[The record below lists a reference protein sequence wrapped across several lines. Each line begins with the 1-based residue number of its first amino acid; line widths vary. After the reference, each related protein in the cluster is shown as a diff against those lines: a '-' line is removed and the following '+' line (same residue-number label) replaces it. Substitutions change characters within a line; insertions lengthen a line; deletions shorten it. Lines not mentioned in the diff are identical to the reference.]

1 MLATLTSLARRLFSP
16 GTVRAQ
22 GGSAILALAVAGLI
36 GTTLLALPFLARAT
50 NDFQVGASTAPS
62 VCNPA
67 AAAAEHGLWRIEND
81 PVFLASMTGTPPT
94 AIYTLSLT
102 AGDAT
107 VNVTSE
113 SVAAEAEGISAF
125 LTVTPNSIIENT
137 PTTVSYTLLVINNDN
152 EEHVITRAEAD
163 PRAHSPVHL
172 TGTTTGMT
180 TADPIF
186 TAGRWRWFLAPGV
199 TIAPFGGQAT
209 LEWQATFDEGAG
221 NYWTGASIRVENVGS
236 VSAPMSAAIRVDDAT
251 SDVDIVTSVT
261 PSQVSAGS
269 PETFT
274 YTLTATNN
282 GVDTLTAE
290 WFEHAVSRDLD
301 YDPGS
306 TSGISA
312 ADPQIS
318 HDVINDRSVHR
329 WGVNPTTML
338 PGVPITLSFTL
349 SGALLPGTIFAVSS
363 MRTVEDTGPS
373 NQPTVNTGETAPI
386 TAVRAFH
393 INATINGCTVD
404 IDATLGSTGIEVI
417 SWVKP

>member
-67 AAAAEHGLWRIEND
+67 AAAAEHGLWRIEYD

-94 AIYTLSLT
+94 AIYTWSLT

-107 VNVTSE
+107 VTVTSE
-113 SVAAEAEGISAF
+113 AVAAEAEGISAF

-137 PTTVSYTLLVINNDN
+137 PTTVSYTLLIINNDN
-152 EEHVITRAEAD
+152 EEHVVTRAEAD

-172 TGTTTGMT
+172 SGTTTGMT
-180 TADPIF
+180 IADPIF

-312 ADPQIS
+312 SDPQIS

-373 NQPTVNTGETAPI
+373 SQPTASTGETAPI

-404 IDATLGSTGIEVI
+404 IDATLGSTGVEVI
-417 SWVKP
+417 SWVKS